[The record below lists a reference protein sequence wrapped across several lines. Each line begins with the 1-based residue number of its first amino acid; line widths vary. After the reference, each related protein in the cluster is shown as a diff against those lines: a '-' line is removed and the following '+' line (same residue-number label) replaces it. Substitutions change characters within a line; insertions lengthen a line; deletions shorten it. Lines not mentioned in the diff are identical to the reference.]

1 MSERIKREIKAGL
14 KRRSKKEIELLRKLK
29 RYGSIAYKRDYY
41 RIKIRKRPRKAQYR
55 YLDIGKP
62 RGHQLLRVKVG
73 KKWRTYEVLVEKKSL
88 SKETLEIV
96 KKAKKYQA

>member
-1 MSERIKREIKAGL
+1 MAQGDGIYQLMGKIGFKRN
-14 KRRSKKEIELLRKLK
+14 
-29 RYGSIAYKRDYY
+29 YY
-41 RIKIRKRPRKAQYR
+41 RIRIRKRPKKAVYR

-73 KKWRTYEVLVEKKSL
+73 KKWKTYEVLVEKNKL

-96 KKAKKYQA
+96 RKAKKYQI